1 MSAQKR
7 IMIVDDHP
15 IFRKGL
21 AQLINEEKDLRVT
34 GEADDVFDA
43 RQALMQGRPD
53 LLIVDITLK
62 DASGLELIKYCT
74 DRYPDLPVLV
84 LSMHDESVYAER
96 VIRAGARG
104 YIMKQEMTAH
114 VIQAIRR
121 VLAGDIYASEAVVT
135 VLLGKMSGI
144 QKHHDRNPV
153 EELSDR
159 EFEIYTL
166 IGKGFERSEIARLL
180 NLSVKTVGTYREKI
194 KDKLGLKSS
203 AELMRSAIEWLREH
217 SEE

>member
-84 LSMHDESVYAER
+84 LSMHD
-96 VIRAGARG
+96 
-104 YIMKQEMTAH
+104 
-114 VIQAIRR
+114 
-121 VLAGDIYASEAVVT
+121 
-135 VLLGKMSGI
+135 
-144 QKHHDRNPV
+144 
-153 EELSDR
+153 
-159 EFEIYTL
+159 
-166 IGKGFERSEIARLL
+166 
-180 NLSVKTVGTYREKI
+180 
-194 KDKLGLKSS
+194 
-203 AELMRSAIEWLREH
+203 
-217 SEE
+217 

>member
-1 MSAQKR
+1 M
-7 IMIVDDHP
+7 
-15 IFRKGL
+15 
-21 AQLINEEKDLRVT
+21 LR
-34 GEADDVFDA
+34 G
-43 RQALMQGRPD
+43 
-53 LLIVDITLK
+53 
-62 DASGLELIKYCT
+62 
-74 DRYPDLPVLV
+74 
-84 LSMHDESVYAER
+84 
-96 VIRAGARG
+96 GARG

-144 QKHHDRNPV
+144 QKHHDRNPE